1 MEKKV
6 YLIYRSSRGVKD
18 VVCVTETEEHARYW
32 IEEAYKVYSDLHYK
46 FNFRAVP
53 FVVDEWYNRMP
64 KAL

>member
-6 YLIYRSSRGVKD
+6 YLIYRSFRGAKD

-32 IEEAYKVYSDLHYK
+32 IEEAYKVFSDLDYK
-46 FNFRAVP
+46 FNFSAVP
-53 FVVDEWYNRMP
+53 FVVDVWCDRMP